1 MIWPRTGVR
10 CTAIFLPLWAKYG
23 PSCCTAAGS
32 EPVSSLPS
40 ALCFFENWVKL
51 LHCKGLKDTHYG
63 PIELLEQLP
72 GLAAIR
78 RSNLDTWWQ
87 QATPPLGIAG
97 YCMSFSNILI
107 ALDKVSTAPL
117 WSPAPCC
124 SRPLSRS
131 FIISDF

>member
-1 MIWPRTGVR
+1 MS
-10 CTAIFLPLWAKYG
+10 PLR
-23 PSCCTAAGS
+23 SDLNT
-32 EPVSSLPS
+32 
-40 ALCFFENWVKL
+40 FENRIKL
-51 LHCKGLKDTHYG
+51 LQCEGLENTQNG

-78 RSNLDTWWQ
+78 RLNLDTWWQ
-87 QATPPLGIAG
+87 QTTPPLGIAG

-107 ALDKVSTAPL
+107 ALDKVSTASL